1 MERSSVVRSIHWLPI
16 LIVVGAGLVPPA
28 GATEKHWIAHEADAI
43 VVGTLTTSPTFPWV
57 DGWHI
62 NGVIRVDETLYGG
75 RLPSRMNF
83 RLVCRWDEMCRWWPP
98 PVLTPIFKE
107 KGLWFLRRLD
117 NGNWKPS
124 VGLGFQRLSD
134 RAYWENSSGF
144 TSGDAGVCLG
154 AVPASCATGET
165 VAVRLI
171 PEPPGSGKKS
181 PHAPTIVTRRGLGGN
196 CTPKPERGGPR
207 ERTSRATHR
216 PEAHSRRAMLR
227 RASAC
232 HLTGFW
238 ARA

>member
-1 MERSSVVRSIHWLPI
+1 MQIADLAPGDGAANRTVAGQPAYRIGHKVGARKTYKRCSRWEGRGANRETSFCLAVSKVAMERSSVVRSIHWLPI

-134 RAYWENSSGF
+134 RAYWENYI
-144 TSGDAGVCLG
+144 
-154 AVPASCATGET
+154 
-165 VAVRLI
+165 RLY
-171 PEPPGSGKKS
+171 K
-181 PHAPTIVTRRGLGGN
+181 R
-196 CTPKPERGGPR
+196 
-207 ERTSRATHR
+207 
-216 PEAHSRRAMLR
+216 
-227 RASAC
+227 
-232 HLTGFW
+232 
-238 ARA
+238 